1 MQKIEH
7 GTHSI
12 ELFSTIK
19 ELPIQRHKAMQAMLL
34 QDSGIGSDMS
44 SIDQRLSSAITFL
57 NANKPAEAATE
68 IANFRYAIFSMAE
81 KIDYKTKSFACLV
94 KSINGKEF
102 IDLTNEGLEA
112 VCVEIEATNISRE
125 ELDNHFENVKKN
137 LTPN

>member
-7 GTHSI
+7 GSHSI

-34 QDSGIGSDMS
+34 QDSGIGADMA
-44 SIDQRLSSAITFL
+44 SIDHRLSSAISFL

-68 IANFRYAIFSMAE
+68 IANFRYTAFSIMNQL
-81 KIDYKTKSFACLV
+81 DYKTKSFACLV

-102 IDLTNEGLEA
+102 TDLTNEGLQV
-112 VCVEIEATNISRE
+112 VCLEIEATNISRE

-137 LTPN
+137 WTPN